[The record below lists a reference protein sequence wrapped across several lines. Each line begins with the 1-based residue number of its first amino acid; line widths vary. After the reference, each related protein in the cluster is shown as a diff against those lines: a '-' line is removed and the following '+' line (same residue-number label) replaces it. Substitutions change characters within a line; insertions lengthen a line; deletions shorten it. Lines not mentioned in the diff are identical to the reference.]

1 MSGGIPRPSY
11 QKLTRLV
18 NIKNVSTV
26 RLKHHRVNLKDLS
39 LNQTVEE
46 LFESIARVLVIKR
59 GIILIAPR
67 LAAFASL
74 DSTRTTTQIG
84 EREPFITV
92 CVKERNKQVKSISF
106 SIANLGRC
114 VTNQTRGTNR
124 RAIKCIES
132 LVRKL
137 NARGKYARLGGVV
150 LVGVSLSRETE
161 SLVVIL
167 SVRHC

>member
-1 MSGGIPRPSY
+1 MGGDVPRPSY

-18 NIKNVSTV
+18 NVKNVSTV

-46 LFESIARVLVIKR
+46 LFKNVARVFIIKR
-59 GIILIAPR
+59 GIGVAVPIAN
-67 LAAFASL
+67 LASF
-74 DSTRTTTQIG
+74 DSARTTAQIG

-92 CVKERNKQVKSISF
+92 CIEKRNKQVKSIRMSV
-106 SIANLGRC
+106 ANLGRRG
-114 VTNQTRGTNR
+114 TNQTRSANR
-124 RAIKCIES
+124 RAVKCIES

-150 LVGVSLSRETE
+150 LVGVGLSRETK